1 MGAVEGPVKIVS
13 GGPRDTGPALKIV
26 SGGQTGVDQG
36 ALAGALAAGA
46 ECGGWCPEGRRSE
59 EGPIPTKYPV
69 AELPGAGYRERT
81 LRNVLDS
88 DGTLIIHDG
97 ELEGGTR
104 LTWVFCEQHG
114 RPSLL
119 IDASSLSPE
128 RAADALIE
136 FVTAN
141 GLTVLNVAGPRAS
154 KWPEAFGYTKAVVTA
169 ALKRLTEPSRL

>member
-1 MGAVEGPVKIVS
+1 MHSIKV
-13 GGPRDTGPALKIV
+13 V

-36 ALAGALAAGA
+36 ALAGALATGTA
-46 ECGGWCPEGRRSE
+46 CGGWCPEGRRSE
-59 EGPIPTKYPV
+59 EGPIPAMYPV

-88 DGTLIIHDG
+88 DGTAIIHDG

-114 RPSLL
+114 RPSVL
-119 IDASSLSPE
+119 IDASALT
-128 RAADALIE
+128 RDQAVDALFE

-141 GLTVLNVAGPRAS
+141 GLAVLNVAGPRAS
-154 KWPEAFGYTKAVVTA
+154 KWPGAFEYAH
-169 ALKRLTEPSRL
+169 ALVAGMSERLTLPA